1 MRTKTLLC
9 AAALAAGVA
18 TSMAQSNVYS
28 LNVVG
33 YVNTPLAGSF
43 SYNLIS
49 NPLNNT
55 NNNITNLFANLPATQ
70 DGSSI
75 LRWDPTVSDFKP
87 DSWTYDGAAAV
98 WRKNGGADL
107 TGFTLNPGEGIF
119 YVNTGPNLTN
129 TFVGEVI
136 QAPPGFT
143 NTLVGGFAYNVVGSS
158 APIGGNFTNSIGGLN
173 PGDGDTILFWNV
185 GITDIDPNYT
195 SYDLAGHVWRDPAS
209 NPNPPYNI
217 GVGIG
222 FFYVNQNAN
231 NVWVRNFTVQ

>member
-33 YVNTPLAGSF
+33 YVNTKLTGGFA
-43 SYNLIS
+43 YNLIA

-75 LRWDPTVSDFKP
+75 YRWDATISDFQA
-87 DSWTYDGAAAV
+87 DSYVYDAAAAQ
-98 WRKNGGADL
+98 WKKNGGSDVS
-107 TGFTLNPGEGIF
+107 GFNLKPGEAIF
-119 YVNTGPNLTN
+119 YVNQGNDLTN

-143 NTLVGGFAYNVVGSS
+143 NVLVGGFAYNAVGSS
-158 APIGGNFTNSIGGLN
+158 APIGNNFSNSIVGLV
-173 PGDGDTILFWNV
+173 PGDGDTILTWNV
-185 GITDIDPNYT
+185 GATDFDSNYA
-195 SYDLAGHVWRDPAS
+195 SYDLAAHLWKDAAS
-209 NPNPPYNI
+209 VPNPNINI

-222 FFYVNQNAN
+222 FFYINQNAN